1 MQTNKK
7 GEKSVMSNRRAALR
21 REQREREK
29 ISKNKSENGDL
40 MRAQMVGF
48 ENGKIISACTVTD
61 SLRTELDWNK
71 DKIIAFTKSVAKQS
85 SNGNPEIIEFA
96 VQPWKNKLEQRIKE
110 YSSELPKMSLNS
122 ILQGVEFQH
131 RNMAYV
137 GCCSLMF
144 LNLFSN
150 FNLCSNNKG
159 SGTLD
164 KIINQCVVH
173 FYDLQQNPQKYEPEK
188 CLERTRTLTGVSIQ

>member
-1 MQTNKK
+1 
-7 GEKSVMSNRRAALR
+7 MSNRRAALR

-29 ISKNKSENGDL
+29 ILKNKSENADL
-40 MRAQMVGF
+40 MRAQMKGF
-48 ENGKIISACTVTD
+48 ENGKIISACTVVD
-61 SLRTELDWNK
+61 ALATEMHWDK
-71 DKIIAFTKSVAKQS
+71 EKIIDFTKNVALQS
-85 SNGNPEIIEFA
+85 AKGNAEIIEFA
-96 VQPWKNKLEQRIKE
+96 VQPWKDKLEQRLKE
-110 YSSELPKMSLNS
+110 HSPELPKMSLNS
-122 ILQGVEFQH
+122 ILQGIEFQH

-137 GCCSLMF
+137 GCCALMF

-150 FNLCSNNKG
+150 FNLSSNNKG

-188 CLERTRTLTGVSIQ
+188 CLERTRALTGVSIQ